1 MDSKVTGKAMRV
13 APGDTIAICSPS
25 ILGQEARERILA
37 LAKTQ
42 FPNNVCVVLDG
53 GLTIGVVGQQEQMD
67 RIEAKLD
74 ILIDALAEEGEE
86 EQAFD
91 LDGNPL
97 PDGGGEGEA
106 L

>member
-1 MDSKVTGKAMRV
+1 MDSKVTGKVVRI

-25 ILGQEARERILA
+25 ILGQEVRERILA

-74 ILIDALAEEGEE
+74 MLIDALAAEEDT
-86 EQAFD
+86 EQQFD
-91 LDGNPL
+91 LDGNAL
-97 PDGGGEGEA
+97 PSGGEDGGA